1 MSREE
6 KTGSK
11 VISRIVDYKHGA
23 ESLRG
28 CIAYDDSIT
37 GPRPGILIIPEWW
50 GLNQFIKHRAEQLAQ
65 LGYVAFAADMYGN
78 GLVTTDASEAQKL
91 AGKFYHDNKLLR
103 QRAQVALDELKED
116 SRADAKRI
124 AAIGYCFGGTC
135 ALELA
140 RSGAPLRAVVCFH
153 GSLNTANPTEAGKI
167 KGKVLVCH
175 GGDDSFVPDEQVI
188 AFENEMR
195 KAKVDWQLN
204 TYGGAHHAF
213 SNPDA
218 DNFKIPNISYNPS
231 ADKRSWQ
238 AMKSFFEEVFGAIG
252 K

>member
-6 KTGSK
+6 KSGSK
-11 VISRIVDYKHGA
+11 IISRTVDYKHGA

-28 CIAYDDSIT
+28 FIAYDDAVS
-37 GPRPGILIIPEWW
+37 GPRPGILILPEWW
-50 GLNQFIKHRAEQLAQ
+50 GVNDYVKNRALHLAQ
-65 LGYVAFAADMYGN
+65 LGYVALVADMYGN
-78 GLVTTDASEAQKL
+78 GQITTNAGEAQKL
-91 AGKFYHDNKLLR
+91 ATRFYHDNKLM
-103 QRAQVALDELKED
+103 RARSQAALDELKKD
-116 SRADAKRI
+116 SHADAKRI

-140 RSGAPLRAVVCFH
+140 RSGAPLAAVVCFH
-153 GSLNTANPTEAGKI
+153 GSLNTANPDDAQKI

-204 TYGGAHHAF
+204 AYGGAHHAF

-218 DNFKIPNISYNPS
+218 DNFGIPNISYDPS

-238 AMKSFFEEVFGAIG
+238 AMKSLFEEVFG